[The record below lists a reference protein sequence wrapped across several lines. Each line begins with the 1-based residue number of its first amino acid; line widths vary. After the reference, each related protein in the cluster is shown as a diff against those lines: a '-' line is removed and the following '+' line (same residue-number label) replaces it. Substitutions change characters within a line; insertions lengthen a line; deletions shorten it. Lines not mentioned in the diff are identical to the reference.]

1 MKQININGRFYKD
14 TSAGVPY
21 DSRAVRFGFGL
32 FETILVLDG
41 KMQLIDYHWDR
52 LYAGIAQLKL
62 EMPELMTREWM
73 AEEIMRTVKK
83 NQMERL
89 CRVRFQIYA
98 GKGGLFDGQSPW
110 TEFIIDC
117 QTIEPSIVQLNEEGL
132 TLVYAEDL
140 LKSMDSIANLKTS
153 NAMIYALAARQA
165 TARKVDNAIMLNT
178 NNNPIETTLANIYC
192 IKDDVIYTPPLS
204 EGPIAGVMRR
214 HVMQQLPEKGFS
226 IVEQPFT
233 KDFLK
238 SADAV
243 FTTNAVRR
251 MKWVASIEDKQ
262 FQIGK
267 ILDVYDSIS
276 YT

>member
-73 AEEIMRTVKK
+73 ADEIMRTVKK
-83 NQMERL
+83 NQMEKL

-117 QTIEPSIVQLNEEGL
+117 QTIEPSIVQLNEQGL

-192 IKDDVIYTPPLS
+192 IKGDTIYTPPLS

-214 HVMQQLPEKGFS
+214 HVMQQLPEKGFT
-226 IVEQPFT
+226 IIEQPFT

-262 FQIGK
+262 YQIGK
-267 ILDVYDSIS
+267 ILDVYDNIA

>member
-1 MKQININGRFYKD
+1 
-14 TSAGVPY
+14 
-21 DSRAVRFGFGL
+21 
-32 FETILVLDG
+32 
-41 KMQLIDYHWDR
+41 
-52 LYAGIAQLKL
+52 
-62 EMPELMTREWM
+62 
-73 AEEIMRTVKK
+73 
-83 NQMERL
+83 
-89 CRVRFQIYA
+89 
-98 GKGGLFDGQSPW
+98 
-110 TEFIIDC
+110 
-117 QTIEPSIVQLNEEGL
+117 
-132 TLVYAEDL
+132 
-140 LKSMDSIANLKTS
+140 
-153 NAMIYALAARQA
+153 MIYALAARQA

-233 KDFLK
+233 RDFLK

-262 FQIGK
+262 YTIGK